1 MPMNTTTM
9 KTSQR
14 FRRSR
19 HASVE
24 ELEVKIGELVAGRQA
39 LRERGAGP
47 DLLERNRRQ
56 LARCQWELSFA
67 LIERYLPQSQAA

>member
-1 MPMNTTTM
+1 MNTTAM
-9 KTSQR
+9 KTGQR

-24 ELEVKIGELVAGRQA
+24 ELEVKIDELVAGRQA

-56 LARCQWELSFA
+56 LARSQWELSFA
-67 LIERYLPQSQAA
+67 LIARYLPQSEAA